1 MVCGISRYRT
11 WTALRAA
18 EVKEIT
24 PALPVLVVT
33 MPTTRAGPPAVQG
46 GAAGYVLKGIGR
58 AELLASVRAV
68 RNGESVLDPGL
79 LRAVVD
85 GNAAARTAAP
95 PLSRVELDLLRL
107 VADGLTNREIGQR
120 LRWSPA
126 TVKKYVQR
134 ILEKLDGRIARRRR
148 WKGCA
153 DASGDVPP
161 LFGRLSAAAS
171 MRSSGAVVALGQPTS
186 TRLPSLRRP
195 APPVLVPHRLR
206 SRGLPAPEFPDA
218 RDPEH
223 KESGRAIRGSGP
235 CARAASRR
243 HPPDEQ
249 APYQPTDLRVF
260 CIAVTGLPQ
269 G

>member
-1 MVCGISRYRT
+1 MAPATEPAIRLLVVDDHLMVREG
-11 WTALRAA
+11 LRSMLSGEEIEIVGEASTGGEAVRIAA
-18 EVKEIT
+18 DLSPEVVLLDLELPDMDGLTVLRQIKEIT

-33 MPTTRAGPPAVQG
+33 MHDDPALVRRAVRA

-85 GNAAARTAAP
+85 GNAAARTAP

-134 ILEKLDGRIARRRR
+134 ILEKLDVSDRTQAAVEGVRR
-148 WKGCA
+148 G
-153 DASGDVPP
+153 
-161 LFGRLSAAAS
+161 LFG
-171 MRSSGAVVALGQPTS
+171 
-186 TRLPSLRRP
+186 
-195 APPVLVPHRLR
+195 
-206 SRGLPAPEFPDA
+206 
-218 RDPEH
+218 
-223 KESGRAIRGSGP
+223 
-235 CARAASRR
+235 
-243 HPPDEQ
+243 
-249 APYQPTDLRVF
+249 
-260 CIAVTGLPQ
+260 
-269 G
+269 